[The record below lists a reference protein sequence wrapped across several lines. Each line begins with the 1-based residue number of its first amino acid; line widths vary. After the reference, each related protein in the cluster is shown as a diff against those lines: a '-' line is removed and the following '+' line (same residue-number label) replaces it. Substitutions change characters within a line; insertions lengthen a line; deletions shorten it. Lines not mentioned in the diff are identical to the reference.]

1 MLALFGPEERNS
13 HEPDRT
19 YPPMMIRTLLLTF
32 FLLSGLFVSAQWRGG
47 DLSFLPSI
55 ETTGFLY
62 KDAMGNP
69 IEDVPQWMSE
79 QGMNLARYR
88 LWNDPE
94 RLYHALPGVVQEAQ
108 RMQEAGMDILIDF
121 HFSDS
126 WADPGQQITPKMWR
140 HLPFDEAKEAMACWI
155 DCVMKAFAQQGVQV
169 AMVQLGNETDN
180 GMMHPHGAMD
190 GGFGNLA
197 SLLQAGHEA
206 VTLASPGTLI
216 AVHVSDIHLAPWYFD
231 QLQAEGYTPDVLA
244 VSNYSLWHET
254 DLNVLSSAMASLSN
268 TFSRPTFLAETAY
281 AWTTDWN
288 DWTQNLWWTGSESD
302 GYSFTPQGQLNYL
315 TDLDALLTTL
325 GPTQC
330 LGWCYWAPDWVSAMG
345 PESIDGSPWE
355 NAALWDFDGLALP
368 AWSALH

>member
-1 MLALFGPEERNS
+1 
-13 HEPDRT
+13 
-19 YPPMMIRTLLLTF
+19 MIRTLLLTF

-216 AVHVSDIHLAPWYFD
+216 AVHD
-231 QLQAEGYTPDVLA
+231 LQHV
-244 VSNYSLWHET
+244 
-254 DLNVLSSAMASLSN
+254 
-268 TFSRPTFLAETAY
+268 
-281 AWTTDWN
+281 
-288 DWTQNLWWTGSESD
+288 
-302 GYSFTPQGQLNYL
+302 
-315 TDLDALLTTL
+315 
-325 GPTQC
+325 
-330 LGWCYWAPDWVSAMG
+330 
-345 PESIDGSPWE
+345 
-355 NAALWDFDGLALP
+355 
-368 AWSALH
+368 